1 MTSQQNK
8 MQTTTIQEAMNTVV
22 NVNPIKFFNGMTVHI
37 DIVLDNLRLTVLFA
51 GFPDGTVTI
60 KGDFP
65 RASSMSAKLPLEHYD
80 CMVCYHQACIQMLPQ
95 GITMVINDYPVAKE
109 KHRKDLEKQNI

>member
-8 MQTTTIQEAMNTVV
+8 MQSTTIQEAMNTVV
-22 NVNPIKFFNGMTVHI
+22 NINPVEFFNGMTI
-37 DIVLDNLRLTVLFA
+37 RINILWDNLKLSVLFT

-65 RASSMSAKLPLEHYD
+65 RASSISAKLPLEQYD
-80 CMVCYHQACIQMLPQ
+80 CEVCYHQACLQMLPL
-95 GITMVINDYPVAKE
+95 GIKMVINDYPVAKE